1 MKDTGRPYTLSWVAA
16 LIGYGL
22 LIAGVFLAKA
32 ANSTV
37 MVPGYFAAIMVVIM
51 AKFAIGRTR
60 LEKRRQ
66 VEAEQLE
73 EYRRTHGATDL
84 FEDADEAVRIAAR
97 ASEHYTKYFVPVITV
112 LLGILL
118 IVLGTMR
125 WTAWNRAIGFPL
137 AGRPLAM
144 AAISFALFLASIIAG
159 SFFVGVSRES
169 GCRWLRCP
177 GAWMFFTGAIF
188 LANAFVLASEHFGR
202 WTDVADIRAAKFAMA
217 ALIILG
223 CELLA
228 SVVVEFYRPR
238 IPGEEERPLPESRIL
253 ALFTEPGSVARN
265 FATTLDYQFGFR
277 ISEAKFYR
285 FLERTVAPF
294 TALLVLLLWLQTCL
308 VVVDTKEN
316 GMSERFG
323 VIQEEP
329 LKAGLHFKLP
339 QPFEKVHLFD
349 VHEIQKLDIGYDGHD
364 ETAHE
369 EEEEED
375 DGHGHGKVDKEEKK
389 EAQAAME
396 KEAHRVVTWSRGHM
410 ADEQRFIV
418 ASRLAAPAIA
428 SPDASGKTKAPA
440 VSVYY
445 MSATIPLHFRVR
457 NLYEYKYRHADAART
472 LGEIASRELTDYFAG
487 VDFFTI
493 LTSGREEGAAFL
505 TQRIQAEA
513 DRLHLGIEVVYI
525 GMHAM
530 HPPIQVGPA
539 FNHVA
544 AASEQREEIILKAE
558 TERVRLVLGA
568 RGKSAALLSQAEA
581 YRADKTMNSAATAE
595 RFAQQLLGF
604 QQSPRLFVLNSL
616 LDVFENEGS
625 QVRKFVVAAN
635 TSRQVYILDLLEKA
649 TSGMLTMPVK
659 AKNEEEN
666 KN

>member
-51 AKFAIGRTR
+51 AKFAIGRNR

-125 WTAWNRAIGFPL
+125 WTAWNRIIDFPL

-202 WTDVADIRAAKFAMA
+202 WTEVVDIRAAKIAMA
-217 ALIILG
+217 ALIVLG
-223 CELLA
+223 GELLA

-294 TALLVLLLWLQTCL
+294 TALLFLLLWLQTCL

-316 GMSERFG
+316 GMRERFG
-323 VIQEEP
+323 VILQKP
-329 LKAGLHFKLP
+329 LTAGLYFKLP
-339 QPFEKVHLFD
+339 HPFEKVHLFK
-349 VHEIQKLDIGYDGHD
+349 VHEIQKLEIGYDDDAH
-364 ETAHE
+364 TVHE
-369 EEEEED
+369 EAEEQD
-375 DGHGHGKVDKEEKK
+375 DGHGHEKPDEKQKK
-389 EAQAAME
+389 EAEAAME
-396 KEAHRVVTWSRGHM
+396 KEAHRVITWSRGHM
-410 ADEQRFIV
+410 KDEQRFIV
-418 ASRLAAPAIA
+418 ASKMPTQAIA
-428 SPDASGKTKAPA
+428 PPDASGTTKAQA
-440 VSVYY
+440 VSVYS
-445 MSATIPLHFRVR
+445 MSATVPLHFRVR
-457 NLYEYKYRHADAART
+457 DLYDYKYRHEDAGKILAD
-472 LGEIASRELTDYFAG
+472 IASRELTDYFAG

-493 LTSGREEGAAFL
+493 LTSGRKEGAAFL
-505 TQRIQAEA
+505 EQRIQAES
-513 DRLHLGIEVVYI
+513 DRLQLGIEVVYI

-530 HPPIQVGPA
+530 HPPVEVGAA
-539 FNHVA
+539 FDRVA
-544 AASEQREEIILKAE
+544 AASEEREEIILKAE

-568 RGKSAALLSQAEA
+568 RGQSAALLSEAEA
-581 YRADKTMNSAATAE
+581 YATDKTENSAATAE
-595 RFAQQLLGF
+595 RFVQQLLGF
-604 QQSPRLFVLNSL
+604 EQSPQLFVLNSL
-616 LDVFENEGS
+616 LDVFENEDTH
-625 QVRKFVVAAN
+625 VRKFVVAAN
-635 TSRQVYILDLLEKA
+635 ASRQVFILDLLEKA

>member
-125 WTAWNRAIGFPL
+125 WTAWNRAIDFPL
-137 AGRPLAM
+137 AGKPLAM
-144 AAISFALFLASIIAG
+144 AAISFALFLGSIIAG

-188 LANAFVLASEHFGR
+188 LANALVLASEHFGR

-217 ALIILG
+217 ALIVLG

-253 ALFTEPGSVARN
+253 SLFTEPGSVARN

-294 TALLVLLLWLQTCL
+294 AALLVLLLWLQTCL
-308 VVVDTKEN
+308 VVVNTNEN
-316 GMSERFG
+316 GMRERFG
-323 VIQEEP
+323 IIKEEP
-329 LKAGLHFKLP
+329 LTAGLHFKLP
-339 QPFEKVHLFD
+339 HPFEKLHLFN
-349 VHEIQKLDIGYDGHD
+349 VHETQKLDIGYDAPP
-364 ETAHE
+364 ETVQE
-369 EEEEED
+369 EAEEED
-375 DGHGHGKVDKEEKK
+375 DGHGHGKVDKEK
-389 EAQAAME
+389 EAAAAME

-418 ASRLAAPAIA
+418 ASKLAAPVVA
-428 SPDASGKTKAPA
+428 SSDASGRAKAPA

-457 NLYEYKYRHADAART
+457 NLYDYKYRHADAAKT
-472 LGEIASRELTDYFAG
+472 LGEIASRELTNYFAG

-505 TQRIQAEA
+505 AQRIQAEA

-525 GMHAM
+525 GMHGM
-530 HPPIQVGPA
+530 HPPTEVGAA
-539 FNHVA
+539 FDRVS

-558 TERVRLVLGA
+558 TDRIRLVLGA

-616 LDVFENEGS
+616 LDVFENKGS
-625 QVRKFVVAAN
+625 HVRKFVVAAN
-635 TSRQVYILDLLEKA
+635 TSRQVFILDLLEKVS
-649 TSGMLTMPVK
+649 SGMLTMPVK
-659 AKNEEEN
+659 AKNEDEN